1 MTQATYSLCTI
12 QSNKSHNGVMEG
24 KPMTLIAEENEAL
37 VMQHLQ
43 TAHPVILDQI
53 VEDMPELS
61 WNQIFQTVD
70 ALSRRGVI
78 SLRRRGFHYEL
89 SPILQNTMA

>member
-1 MTQATYSLCTI
+1 MTPVTD
-12 QSNKSHNGVMEG
+12 
-24 KPMTLIAEENEAL
+24 ENEAL
-37 VMQHLQ
+37 VLQHLQ

-53 VEDMPELS
+53 VEDTPELS

-78 SLRRRGFHYEL
+78 SLRRRGFEYEL
-89 SPILQNTMA
+89 LPIP

>member
-1 MTQATYSLCTI
+1 MTST
-12 QSNKSHNGVMEG
+12 M
-24 KPMTLIAEENEAL
+24 EENEAL

-53 VEDMPELS
+53 IEDVPELS
-61 WNQIFQTVD
+61 WNQIFETVD

-78 SLRRRGFHYEL
+78 SLRRRGYEYEIA
-89 SPILQNTMA
+89 PIPQQTIA

>member
-1 MTQATYSLCTI
+1 MTPVTD
-12 QSNKSHNGVMEG
+12 
-24 KPMTLIAEENEAL
+24 ENEAL
-37 VMQHLQ
+37 VLQHLQ

-53 VEDMPELS
+53 VEDTPELS

-78 SLRRRGFHYEL
+78 SLRRRGFEYEL
-89 SPILQNTMA
+89 SPIP